1 MLPYGSNGGPL
12 NRSANPVNSFILS
25 TRSLDTVL
33 VLNCEESA
41 EKSRLDSIRN
51 QLRTGYGE
59 TFGNGS
65 RGVSIERDEERV
77 SKCLGS
83 PSVRHCSAQNYDIKA
98 FL

>member
-1 MLPYGSNGGPL
+1 M
-12 NRSANPVNSFILS
+12 
-25 TRSLDTVL
+25 L

-59 TFGNGS
+59 TFRNGS

-77 SKCLGS
+77 S
-83 PSVRHCSAQNYDIKA
+83 I
-98 FL
+98 